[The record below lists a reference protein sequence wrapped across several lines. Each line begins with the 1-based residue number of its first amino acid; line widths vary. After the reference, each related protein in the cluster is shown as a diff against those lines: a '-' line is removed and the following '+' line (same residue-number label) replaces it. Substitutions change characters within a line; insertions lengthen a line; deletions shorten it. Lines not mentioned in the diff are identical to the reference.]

1 MYRKPQPNWNKR
13 AKMGKNRSVLLL
25 VGMVAC
31 SALVVVAMAGFVSS
45 LRPRSAAAPAPT
57 AQTAAKTAAKN
68 ATVPELPAEPTSKPE
83 PVDSVRVPILM
94 YHHIEELSG
103 EQASDPDYQQLFVA
117 PQAFR
122 DQMSYLKDNGYHTI
136 TFAELVGAF
145 RGEVA
150 LPANPVI
157 ITFDDGWDDIY
168 TVAYPILREHGLRAT
183 FFIATNWIENLEGVV
198 SWQQLEEMSAGGME
212 FGSHSF
218 THPYLT
224 TADPDW
230 RKYELEESKAAL
242 ERHTGKTITAL
253 AYPYG
258 LYDDTVIQAVKD
270 AGYLTACT
278 IDPGATATAD
288 TLLTLPRTWV
298 YDWTSLEDFAALLT
312 SS

>member
-1 MYRKPQPNWNKR
+1 ML
-13 AKMGKNRSVLLL
+13 ACGVL
-25 VGMVAC
+25 VA
-31 SALVVVAMAGFVSS
+31 VAMVGLVSS
-45 LRPRSAAAPAPT
+45 LRPSRAGTPVSR
-57 AQTAAKTAAKN
+57 AQTAAKPTLKTAATTAKS
-68 ATVPELPAEPTSKPE
+68 ASMPKPISTPTPQPE
-83 PVDSVRVPILM
+83 PIADVHVPILM
-94 YHHIEELSG
+94 YHHLEELSG

-122 DQMSYLKDNGYHTI
+122 EQVAYLRDQGYNTI

-145 RGEVA
+145 KGEVS
-150 LPANPVI
+150 LPANPVV

-168 TVAYPILREHGLRAT
+168 NVAYPILREHGLRAT
-183 FFIATNWIENLEGVV
+183 FFISTNWIEHLDGVV
-198 SWQQLEEMSAGGME
+198 SWAQLEEMSAGGME

-230 RKYELEESKAAL
+230 MQYEIEQSKSQLEE
-242 ERHTGKTITAL
+242 HTGKTITAF

-258 LYDDTVIQAVKD
+258 LYDDNVIAAVKE

-278 IDPGATATAD
+278 IDPGATATAEN
-288 TLLTLPRTWV
+288 LLTLPRMWV
-298 YDWTSLEDFAALLT
+298 YDWTDLEGFAALLT